1 MDLGESRAAERILPL
16 LIEEGV
22 MSDWFLFDENSFRIA
37 PPLSITDEEIIY
49 SASLIAAALDRL

>member
-1 MDLGESRAAERILPL
+1 M
-16 LIEEGV
+16 IEEGV